1 MKEERKKKQTKRK
14 EGRKKEVSSTTK
26 PSDPRKWLQ
35 QKKVNS
41 TWISKHYALYTVLL
55 VVYFNISI
63 NGNIIFI
70 FFFVSKNVVHS

>member
-41 TWISKHYALYTVLL
+41 T
-55 VVYFNISI
+55 
-63 NGNIIFI
+63 
-70 FFFVSKNVVHS
+70 